1 MLSIAFLRGA
11 PAVVA
16 ALRVRWTGY
25 EVQAD
30 LWIEFRC
37 LSDLI
42 TDE

>member
-1 MLSIAFLRGA
+1 LLFSGVSEI
-11 PAVVA
+11 VA
-16 ALRVRWTGY
+16 ALGVRWTGD
-25 EVQAD
+25 EVQAG